1 MLKQVVEDAT
11 LAVAHQL
18 AEGASTDLLLTVKQV
33 ARIAAV
39 SEDTVHD
46 WIKVGRKIP
55 ASQKRTKLR
64 IIDGLTDRGYRIRR
78 NDLTEFLNYFPSIR
92 L

>member
-11 LAVAHQL
+11 LAVAHKL
-18 AEGASTDLLLTVKQV
+18 AEAASQDMILSVKRVAELTG
-33 ARIAAV
+33 V
-39 SEDTVHD
+39 SEGMVRD
-46 WIKVGRKIP
+46 WIRVGRKVP
-55 ASQKRTKLR
+55 GTGRTARLR
-64 IIDGLTDRGYRIRR
+64 IIDGLTDSGYRVRR